1 MAFWSRS
8 WISPWCG
15 MPDEPTT
22 TMMVEYGGEQIPVAI
37 AFRNRQRLSIS
48 VHPDCSV
55 TALAP
60 AGCPPEKLQDHLER
74 RRAWIAR
81 QRHHFET
88 FHPLPGD
95 KHYLSGETHLY
106 LGRQYRLK
114 IHHAREAEVKLIGR
128 FLHAAVPEPEA
139 PRCVREALD
148 AWYLRPRPPHFP
160 TSHGPLYRYGPDSAG
175 GVTHP
180 ENPLNDP
187 ALGQLLQEG
196 DDHPQ
201 HGVDQNAASLHR
213 VRDHARALSSPGP
226 RPRAEVFSVAGS
238 VHAGLGGTEGAARR
252 GGAALRRTKWLPIL

>member
-81 QRHHFET
+81 QRRHFET

-128 FLHAAVPEPEA
+128 FLHVAVPEPEV
-139 PRCVREALD
+139 PRCVRAALD
-148 AWYLRPRPPHFP
+148 AWYRRHARRIFRRHMDLCIESVPDFERG
-160 TSHGPLYRYGPDSAG
+160 GP
-175 GVTHP
+175 HP
-180 ENPLNDP
+180 ENPLHDP
-187 ALGQLLQEG
+187 PLGQLLQEG

-201 HGVDQNAASLHR
+201 HRVDQNAASLHR
-213 VRDHARALSSPGP
+213 VRDHARALSSTDP
-226 RPRAEVFSVAGS
+226 RPRLGVLSPAESLHARVA
-238 VHAGLGGTEGAARR
+238 GTEGTA
-252 GGAALRRTKWLPIL
+252 